1 MKPRKG
7 SGMNED
13 QYEIEKAG
21 EDSIQIRD
29 LTTGIRFT
37 FVIIDRKLNGIV
49 GLNRILMTQLCEI
62 KPDHSL
68 SGPPA
73 HED

>member
-1 MKPRKG
+1 
-7 SGMNED
+7 MNEG

-21 EDSIQIRD
+21 EGSIQIRD

-49 GLNRILMTQLCEI
+49 GNESDPYDPTLRNQARSFAERASRSRGLI
-62 KPDHSL
+62 D
-68 SGPPA
+68 
-73 HED
+73 